1 MIKIGTLA
9 QAMNVSVRTLH
20 HYDEIGLLK
29 PKIDEK
35 TQHRFYDE
43 EDVERL
49 RRILLYKYVGFSL
62 TDIDDIL
69 KRDFSDQKKILKN
82 QRSYLIQQRNEMS
95 DMISYIDTLE
105 MGNGTYNISKLP
117 FSDRPNAQLLS
128 KEEQLELENR
138 VVGAYD
144 SIASLMDKD
153 PSDDEVQSAMIELYH
168 AMNAREGGYLSV
180 DMFLRIFND
189 TILHDQVLVEL
200 NAMHEGFA
208 LFFMD
213 ALNSFEEN

>member
-9 QAMNVSVRTLH
+9 QQMNVSVRTLH

-29 PKIDEK
+29 PKVDEK
-35 TQHRFYDE
+35 TQHRFYDDSDIE
-43 EDVERL
+43 QL

-62 TDIDDIL
+62 TDIADIL
-69 KRDFSDQKKILKN
+69 QRDFEDQKKILKN
-82 QRSYLIQQRNEMS
+82 QRSYLIQQRNEMT
-95 DMISYIDTLE
+95 DMIAYIDTLE
-105 MGNGTYNISKLP
+105 NEENLERVDAITMNDNSGI
-117 FSDRPNAQLLS
+117 QLVS
-128 KEEQLELENR
+128 PEEQARLEAE
-138 VVGAYD
+138 VIAAYD
-144 SIASLMDKD
+144 RIASLMDKD
-153 PSDDEVQSAMIELYH
+153 PNDNEVQDAMIGLYH

-189 TILHDQVLVEL
+189 TMLHDQVLVEL

-213 ALNSFEEN
+213 ALNSFEEY

>member
-29 PKIDEK
+29 PKIEEE

-69 KRDFSDQKKILKN
+69 KRDFDDQKKILKN

-95 DMISYIDTLE
+95 DMIAYIDTLE
-105 MGNGTYNISKLP
+105 YGDGKHNVSQLP
-117 FSDRPNAQLLS
+117 TGDRANAHLQT
-128 KEEQLELENR
+128 KEEQAELEQG
-138 VVGAYD
+138 VVDAYD
-144 SIASLMDKD
+144 KIASLMDKD
-153 PSDDEVQSAMIELYH
+153 PSDDDVQSAMIDLYH

>member
-29 PKIDEK
+29 PKIEGK

-69 KRDFSDQKKILKN
+69 KRDFDDQKKILKN

-95 DMISYIDTLE
+95 DMIAYIDTLE
-105 MGNGTYNISKLP
+105 YGDGKHNVSQLP
-117 FSDRPNAQLLS
+117 TGDRANAHLQT
-128 KEEQLELENR
+128 KEEQAELEQG
-138 VVGAYD
+138 VVDAYD
-144 SIASLMDKD
+144 KIASLMDKD
-153 PSDDEVQSAMIELYH
+153 PSDDDVQSAMIDLYH

>member
-29 PKIDEK
+29 PKIEEK

-69 KRDFSDQKKILKN
+69 KRDFDDQKKILKN

-95 DMISYIDTLE
+95 DMIAYIDTLE
-105 MGNGTYNISKLP
+105 YGDGKHNVSQLP
-117 FSDRPNAQLLS
+117 TGDRANVHLQT
-128 KEEQLELENR
+128 KEEQAELEQG
-138 VVGAYD
+138 VVDAYD
-144 SIASLMDKD
+144 KIASLMDKD
-153 PSDDEVQSAMIELYH
+153 PSDDDVQSAMIDLYH

>member
-29 PKIDEK
+29 PKIEEK

-69 KRDFSDQKKILKN
+69 KRDFDDQKKILKN

-95 DMISYIDTLE
+95 DMIAYIDTLE
-105 MGNGTYNISKLP
+105 YGDGKHNVSQLP
-117 FSDRPNAQLLS
+117 TGDRANAHLQT
-128 KEEQLELENR
+128 KEEQAELEQG
-138 VVGAYD
+138 VVDAYD
-144 SIASLMDKD
+144 KIASLMDKD
-153 PSDDEVQSAMIELYH
+153 PSDDDVQSAMIDLYH

-200 NAMHEGFA
+200 NVMHEGFA

>member
-1 MIKIGTLA
+1 
-9 QAMNVSVRTLH
+9 MNVSVRTLH

-29 PKIDEK
+29 PKIEEK

-69 KRDFSDQKKILKN
+69 KRDFDDQKKILKN

-95 DMISYIDTLE
+95 DMIAYIDTLE
-105 MGNGTYNISKLP
+105 YGDGKHNVSQLP
-117 FSDRPNAQLLS
+117 TGDRANAHLQT
-128 KEEQLELENR
+128 KEEQAELEQG
-138 VVGAYD
+138 VVDAYD
-144 SIASLMDKD
+144 KIASLMDKD
-153 PSDDEVQSAMIELYH
+153 PSDDDVQSAMIGLYH

>member
-29 PKIDEK
+29 PKIEEK

-69 KRDFSDQKKILKN
+69 KRDFDDQKKILKN

-95 DMISYIDTLE
+95 DMIAYIDTLE
-105 MGNGTYNISKLP
+105 YGDGKHNVSQLP
-117 FSDRPNAQLLS
+117 TGDRANAHLQT
-128 KEEQLELENR
+128 KEEQAELEQG
-138 VVGAYD
+138 VVDAYD
-144 SIASLMDKD
+144 KIASLMDKD
-153 PSDDEVQSAMIELYH
+153 PSDDDVQSAMIDLYH

>member
-29 PKIDEK
+29 PKIEEK

-69 KRDFSDQKKILKN
+69 KRDFDDQKKILKN

-95 DMISYIDTLE
+95 DMIAYIDTLE
-105 MGNGTYNISKLP
+105 YGDGKHTVSQLP
-117 FSDRPNAQLLS
+117 TGDRSNVHLQS
-128 KEEQLELENR
+128 KEEQAQLEQA
-138 VVGAYD
+138 VVDAYD
-144 SIASLMDKD
+144 KIASLMDRN
-153 PSDDEVQSAMIELYH
+153 PSDDDVQSAMIGLYH

-180 DMFLRIFND
+180 DMFMRIFND

>member
-29 PKIDEK
+29 PKIEEK

-69 KRDFSDQKKILKN
+69 KRDFDDQKKILKN

-95 DMISYIDTLE
+95 DMIAYIDTLE
-105 MGNGTYNISKLP
+105 YGDGKHNVSQLP
-117 FSDRPNAQLLS
+117 TGDRANAHLQT
-128 KEEQLELENR
+128 KEEQAELEQA
-138 VVGAYD
+138 VVDAYD
-144 SIASLMDKD
+144 KIASLMDKD
-153 PSDDEVQSAMIELYH
+153 PSDDDVQSAMIDLYH

>member
-29 PKIDEK
+29 PKIEEK

-69 KRDFSDQKKILKN
+69 KRDFEDQKKILKN

-95 DMISYIDTLE
+95 DMIAYIDTLE
-105 MGNGTYNISKLP
+105 YGDGKHNVSQLP
-117 FSDRPNAQLLS
+117 TGDRANAHLQT
-128 KEEQLELENR
+128 KEEQAELEQG
-138 VVGAYD
+138 VVDAYD
-144 SIASLMDKD
+144 KIASLMDKD
-153 PSDDEVQSAMIELYH
+153 PSDDDVQSAMIDLYH

-200 NAMHEGFA
+200 NVMHEGFA

>member
-29 PKIDEK
+29 PKIEEK

-69 KRDFSDQKKILKN
+69 KRDFDDQKKILKN

-95 DMISYIDTLE
+95 DMIAYIDTLE
-105 MGNGTYNISKLP
+105 YGDGKHNVSQLP
-117 FSDRPNAQLLS
+117 TGDRANVHLQT
-128 KEEQLELENR
+128 KEEQAELEQG
-138 VVGAYD
+138 VVDAYD
-144 SIASLMDKD
+144 KIASLMDKD
-153 PSDDEVQSAMIELYH
+153 PSDDDVQSAMIGLYH